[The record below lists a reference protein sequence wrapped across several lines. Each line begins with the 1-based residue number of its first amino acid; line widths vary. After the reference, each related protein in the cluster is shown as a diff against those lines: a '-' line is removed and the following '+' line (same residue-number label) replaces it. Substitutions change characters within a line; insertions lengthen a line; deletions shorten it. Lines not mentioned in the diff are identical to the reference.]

1 MTRHMIGRGLMLVA
15 LLTPMLAIA
24 QTQPKAPK
32 KPAANDDQPA
42 VSTSFGAAPVSQ
54 AEPSA
59 RPASAAGK
67 AGGTDGGTNIIGERE
82 SPIGLYIT
90 PWRNAAAETDLDRP
104 ARLLSVQLEPL
115 DHRVFSRQVEYY
127 EALTAAQKA
136 KTEPAPSAPPP
147 QP

>member
-1 MTRHMIGRGLMLVA
+1 MIRHSMLLLA

-24 QTQPKAPK
+24 QTKPKN
-32 KPAANDDQPA
+32 PAASDDQPT
-42 VSTSFGAAPVSQ
+42 VSTSPGAAPVLQ
-54 AEPSA
+54 NEPSA
-59 RPASAAGK
+59 RPSSAAGK
-67 AGGTDGGTNIIGERE
+67 SAGTDGGTNIIGERE

-90 PWRNAAAETDLDRP
+90 PWRNATAEVDIDRP

-115 DHRVFSRQVEYY
+115 DRRVFARQVEYY

-136 KTEPAPSAPPP
+136 KTPAGAAPSAPPP